1 MPINLK
7 IKKNRKQQN
16 NNENAAYMKQGL
28 RFFYGNYIFLKL
40 SSTFTRIYRKQTNF
54 LEMGVKQMLWW
65 IIGIAV
71 GFGVISGL
79 IRRKFSQ
86 NSFEAGN
93 HHERQLQEEERVK
106 AGSWFSGGQ

>member
-1 MPINLK
+1 
-7 IKKNRKQQN
+7 
-16 NNENAAYMKQGL
+16 
-28 RFFYGNYIFLKL
+28 
-40 SSTFTRIYRKQTNF
+40 
-54 LEMGVKQMLWW
+54 MLWW